1 MTIFLKKFVVK
12 LSKEVKIL
20 ESGQIK
26 NDDEL
31 LVPSRKNSTFV
42 IHIIRKTREL
52 TSPVEVAKD
61 GFG

>member
-52 TSPVEVAKD
+52 TSPVEVAND